1 MSIESRR
8 MYIRSYPVK
17 RDPFQTDLSWNR
29 HGVMKPWEPVL
40 HRHATQLQNGG
51 QMRPEIKSHASTAPN
66 HPLQAVFGRH
76 WPHVKCAVKSQSNV
90 QLVDVVPFA
99 AAFCW
104 PSTAV
109 ISPRKTLL
117 EAKAISRPARQ
128 SSQPVLRM
136 AKAWRKRIPLLWDNT
151 QTTCMDVLQGHK
163 SKMISNCL
171 EKKRKKLTSLAPFT
185 VLYLQRMF
193 HHRHHFVARNRV
205 PTSFALPRSKVSSV
219 SVGSWCLP
227 SRGQRRAINSQL
239 IYWRH
244 ESPIP
249 FTSHNWRVC
258 VVCIGGV
265 GPPD

>member
-8 MYIRSYPVK
+8 MYIHSYGPF
-17 RDPFQTDLSWNR
+17 RDPFQTGVSETATESETLRNLGGSCIAAPPSCRMVGRCDL
-29 HGVMKPWEPVL
+29 
-40 HRHATQLQNGG
+40 
-51 QMRPEIKSHASTAPN
+51 
-66 HPLQAVFGRH
+66 
-76 WPHVKCAVKSQSNV
+76 

-136 AKAWRKRIPLLWDNT
+136 ANAWRKRIPLLWDNT

-171 EKKRKKLTSLAPFT
+171 EKKRKKKLTSLEPFT

-205 PTSFALPRSKVSSV
+205 PTSFALPRSEVSSV

-227 SRGQRRAINSQL
+227 SRGQRRPLAVYLLTTWVSNS
-239 IYWRH
+239 IH
-244 ESPIP
+244 VS
-249 FTSHNWRVC
+249 
-258 VVCIGGV
+258 
-265 GPPD
+265 